1 MKYRNKL
8 TILALI
14 AISILHGSLISCGAS
29 QSAVEKAAKAKLIN
43 EQIENLDFKF
53 VANHAYPLGYPS
65 IPLTSVYD
73 ITVSPD
79 TVKAYLP
86 YFGRAYRAPMNS
98 SEGGIKFESTDFES
112 KIIMGKLYGEWHVTI
127 KTKDTSR
134 PFTLNFHLWSNG
146 TARLDVK
153 DQDRQSISFQGF
165 IEERKTEE

>member
-1 MKYRNKL
+1 MKYNNKFTVFALIVL
-8 TILALI
+8 TILLR
-14 AISILHGSLISCGAS
+14 SLTSCGAS
-29 QSAVEKAAKAKLIN
+29 QSAVEKAEKAELIN
-43 EQIENLDFKF
+43 EQIKNLDFKF
-53 VANHAYPLGYPS
+53 VANHAYPQGYPS

-79 TVKAYLP
+79 TIKTYLP

-98 SEGGIKFESTDFES
+98 SEGGIKFESTNFES
-112 KIIMGKLYGEWHVTI
+112 EVLMGKLYGEWHVTI

-165 IEERKTEE
+165 IEERKTKE